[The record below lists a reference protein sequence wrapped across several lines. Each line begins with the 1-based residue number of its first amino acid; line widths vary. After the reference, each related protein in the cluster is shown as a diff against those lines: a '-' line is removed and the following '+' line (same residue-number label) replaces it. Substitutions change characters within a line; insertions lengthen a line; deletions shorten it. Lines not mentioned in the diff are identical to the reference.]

1 MEFNNSYNTTS
12 CVTETEEINE
22 LMDDVNQYLLITQ
35 GIIVSVI
42 GVVGMVINI
51 FVMTVILANKQ
62 LHTRPFIL
70 CLQVIVINLIIITTV
85 CTPKVLTSFA
95 QTWLFG
101 SQFCKILA
109 SSTVLVL
116 VWRWPVMFLMILDRL
131 LTVNFPFCYKKH
143 ANKIMM
149 VSSILIPFYS
159 LLVTLAPLVGIG
171 CYSFRNYKLTCTI
184 SWQCHSIICYL
195 HYVFTVVALFVIG
208 AIVPIIMYVVM
219 YIKAWK
225 FRKDL
230 MNQSAGA
237 SDNSQHRKSERRAQ
251 KTILLLFSC
260 LFCLTLPG
268 LLMYAVIEAF
278 EISPS
283 TTLLIVY
290 QISSDMYYC
299 VPIADAVVILRNRD
313 IKSAIKKNMK
323 DRGFNC
329 CSSRVTQASQKVSD
343 AGCTEVQST
352 TDTFTS
358 FSSMRRSM

>member
-1 MEFNNSYNTTS
+1 MELNNSFNAT
-12 CVTETEEINE
+12 CITETEEINE
-22 LMDDVNQYLLITQ
+22 LIDEVNQYLLILQ
-35 GIIVSVI
+35 GIILSVI
-42 GVVGMVINI
+42 GIVGMVINI

-62 LHTRPFIL
+62 LHTRPFML
-70 CLQVIVINLIIITTV
+70 SLQLIVINLIIITTV
-85 CTPKVLTSFA
+85 CAPVVLTSFA

-109 SSTVLVL
+109 SSAVLVL
-116 VWRWPVMFLMILDRL
+116 IWRWPVMFLMILDRL

-149 VSSILIPFYS
+149 ASSILIPSFYS

-171 CYSFRNYKLTCTI
+171 CYSFRNYNLTCTI

-195 HYVFTVVALFVIG
+195 YYAFIIVVLFIIG

-219 YIKAWK
+219 YIKARK

-230 MNQSAGA
+230 MNQSA
-237 SDNSQHRKSERRAQ
+237 SDNLQHRKSERRAQ

-268 LLMYAVIEAF
+268 LLMYAVVEAF

-283 TTLLIVY
+283 TTLLIVH
-290 QISSDMYYC
+290 QITSDMYYC

-313 IKSAIKKNMK
+313 IKSVIKKNMK

-329 CSSRVTQASQKVSD
+329 CHYRDTSQKV
-343 AGCTEVQST
+343 
-352 TDTFTS
+352 
-358 FSSMRRSM
+358 

>member
-22 LMDDVNQYLLITQ
+22 LIDEVNQYLLILQ
-35 GIIVSVI
+35 GIIFSVI
-42 GVVGMVINI
+42 GIVGMVINI

-70 CLQVIVINLIIITTV
+70 SLQLIAINLIIIVSV
-85 CTPKVLTSFA
+85 CAPVLLTSFA

-149 VSSILIPFYS
+149 VSSILIPSYS

-184 SWQCHSIICYL
+184 SWQCHSTICYL

-208 AIVPIIMYVVM
+208 AVVPIIMYVVM

-230 MNQSAGA
+230 MNQSA

-283 TTLLIVY
+283 ATLLTVH
-290 QISSDMYYC
+290 QIISDMYYC

-329 CSSRVTQASQKVSD
+329 YSSRVTQASQKVSD
-343 AGCTEVQST
+343 AGCTEVQSSST
-352 TDTFTS
+352 TGTFTS